1 MDINKT
7 AMNAARKICGIGQC
21 IHAFDCGHPN
31 KSPYMAPRIGT
42 LQECPL
48 AKYHVVPENPPKQ
61 WWERPAEDSEV
72 TEDEIF
78 ALCANCEHGKRAKD
92 KDGFEYIQRVDF
104 ESACLD
110 CPVKAAEE
118 ARDEATA
125 ES

>member
-1 MDINKT
+1 MLVRVFRISQVF
-7 AMNAARKICGIGQC
+7 ALLFAACAACASG
-21 IHAFDCGHPN
+21 APN
-31 KSPYMAPRIGT
+31 K
-42 LQECPL
+42 
-48 AKYHVVPENPPKQ
+48 
-61 WWERPAEDSEV
+61 RPALDLRAEKIEIIAPNGS